1 MAKNGGGID
10 IDLVSSLETDE
21 RNGVEIRVQ
30 VDSVSGYDKILTN
43 LCYIPNLYIECQGAD
58 NDNYYSGWSSLKRAV
73 EYFNSRKFGKRI
85 CIGKNFC

>member
-30 VDSVSGYDKILTN
+30 VDNVSGYDQILTN
-43 LCYIPNLYIECQGAD
+43 LCYISNLYVECQGTD
-58 NDNYYSGWSSLKRAV
+58 NDSYYSGWYSLKGSNH
-73 EYFNSRKFGKRI
+73 YNNYH
-85 CIGKNFC
+85 CHYLDTQYTD